1 MDVEMGAE
9 VHGLQYGK
17 LQLMPYELLLGLRYI
32 RSGRSSRFVSFISAL
47 ATVGI
52 ALGVAALIIVLSVM
66 NGFQKEVRDR
76 MLGVLSHLEVISLPD
91 RNIDWPSVSQTLS
104 NHPKVLATAPFV
116 VGQAMLSA
124 GDQIRG
130 VMVRGVDPALEP
142 AVSPALKRLVA
153 GRLDALESGAFGL
166 VMGRDLALA
175 LNLSLG
181 DSVMVVTADPAS
193 GPAGVLPRMK
203 AFKLVALFSSGHFE
217 YDSSLVFVHQ
227 ADASRFFR
235 NQVTEGLRA
244 RLLNMHEAPF
254 VRIELE
260 PKVPAGS
267 ILRDWTLENRNWF
280 AAVQIEKRMMFIIL
294 MLIIAVAA
302 FNLVSML
309 VMTVMDKRS
318 DIAILRTVG
327 ASRGSV
333 MSIFVIQG
341 AFLGLLGVG
350 FGLLLGVLGAVYIDS
365 VVATLEQ
372 AFGFQLLP
380 KGIYLIERLP
390 SDLQWQD
397 VLAIGPTALVLS
409 FLATLYP
416 SWRASVIDPAE
427 ALRYD

>member
-1 MDVEMGAE
+1 
-9 VHGLQYGK
+9 
-17 LQLMPYELLLGLRYI
+17 
-32 RSGRSSRFVSFISAL
+32 
-47 ATVGI
+47 
-52 ALGVAALIIVLSVM
+52 
-66 NGFQKEVRDR
+66 
-76 MLGVLSHLEVISLPD
+76 
-91 RNIDWPSVSQTLS
+91 
-104 NHPKVLATAPFV
+104 
-116 VGQAMLSA
+116 
-124 GDQIRG
+124 
-130 VMVRGVDPALEP
+130 MVRGVDPAVEP
-142 AVSPALKRLVA
+142 AVSPALSQLVA
-153 GRLDALESGAFGL
+153 GELSSLESGRFGL
-166 VMGRDLALA
+166 VMGRDLALS

-203 AFKLVALFSSGHFE
+203 AFQLVALFSSGHFE
-217 YDSSLVFVHQ
+217 YDSSLVFIHQ
-227 ADASRFFR
+227 SDASRFFR

-244 RLLNMHEAPF
+244 RLSDMHEAPF

-260 PKVPAGS
+260 PRLPSGAIV
-267 ILRDWTLENRNWF
+267 RDWTLENRNWF

-333 MSIFVIQG
+333 MAIFVIQG

-365 VVATLEQ
+365 IVGAVEH

-380 KGIYLIERLP
+380 KGIYLIESLP

>member
-1 MDVEMGAE
+1 
-9 VHGLQYGK
+9 
-17 LQLMPYELLLGLRYI
+17 MPYELLLGLRYI

-76 MLGVLSHLEVISLPD
+76 MLGVLSHLEVISLPE
-91 RNIDWPSVSQTLS
+91 RNVDWPAVDETLNDHS
-104 NHPKVLATAPFV
+104 KVLATAPFV
-116 VGQAMLSA
+116 AGQAMLSA

-130 VMVRGVDPALEP
+130 VMVRGVDPAREP
-142 AVSPALKRLVA
+142 TVSPALSELVA
-153 GRLDALESGAFGL
+153 GELGSLEPGRFGL

-181 DSVMVVTADPAS
+181 DSVMMVTADPAS

-203 AFKLVALFSSGHFE
+203 AFQLVALFSSGHFD
-217 YDSSLVFVHQ
+217 YDSSLVFIHQ
-227 ADASRFFR
+227 TDASRFFR

-244 RLLNMHEAPF
+244 RLSDMHEALF

-260 PKVPAGS
+260 PKVPPGA
-267 ILRDWTLENRNWF
+267 IVRDWTLENRNWF

-333 MSIFVIQG
+333 MAIFVIQG

-365 VVATLEQ
+365 IVATVEQ

-390 SDLQWQD
+390 SDLQWKD
-397 VLAIGPTALVLS
+397 VLVIGPTALVLS

>member
-1 MDVEMGAE
+1 
-9 VHGLQYGK
+9 
-17 LQLMPYELLLGLRYI
+17 MPYELLLGRRYI
-32 RSGRSSRFVSFISAL
+32 RACRSSRFVSFIAAL

-76 MLGVLSHLEVISLPD
+76 MLGVLSHLEVISLPE
-91 RNIDWPSVSQTLS
+91 RNVDWPAVDETLKGHS
-104 NHPKVLATAPFV
+104 KVLATAPFV
-116 VGQAMLSA
+116 AGQAMLSA

-130 VMVRGVDPALEP
+130 VMVRGVDPAREP
-142 AVSPALKRLVA
+142 AVSPALSDLVA
-153 GRLDALESGAFGL
+153 GELDSLESGRFGL

-203 AFKLVALFSSGHFE
+203 AFQVVALFSSGHFE
-217 YDSSLVFVHQ
+217 YDSSLVFIHQ
-227 ADASRFFR
+227 TDASRFFR

-244 RLLNMHEAPF
+244 RLSDMHEAPF
-254 VRIELE
+254 IRIELE
-260 PKVPAGS
+260 PRVPAGA
-267 ILRDWTLENRNWF
+267 IVRDWTLENRNWF

-333 MSIFVIQG
+333 MAIFVIQG

-365 VVATLEQ
+365 IVASVEH

-390 SDLQWQD
+390 SDLQWKD